1 MATCLFAQD
10 FIASGYSLVI
20 GQSLATAFIMIL
32 LVGQF
37 ASCAGLDLWVAAAG
51 REKKREG
58 GGGEVR
64 GRRGQVGGGG
74 RGGSTCRVS
83 VFCEITVHFS
93 LKSSVLQIFFG
104 YKKMHA
110 TTR

>member
-64 GRRGQVGGGG
+64 DRRGQVGGGKG
-74 RGGSTCRVS
+74 VALRV
-83 VFCEITVHFS
+83 VFPYFVRSPYTF
-93 LKSSVLQIFFG
+93 L
-104 YKKMHA
+104 
-110 TTR
+110 

>member
-1 MATCLFAQD
+1 M
-10 FIASGYSLVI
+10 
-20 GQSLATAFIMIL
+20 
-32 LVGQF
+32 
-37 ASCAGLDLWVAAAG
+37 AAAG
-51 REKKREG
+51 REKKRER

-64 GRRGQVGGGG
+64 DRQRSGGGGG

>member
-1 MATCLFAQD
+1 M
-10 FIASGYSLVI
+10 
-20 GQSLATAFIMIL
+20 
-32 LVGQF
+32 
-37 ASCAGLDLWVAAAG
+37 AAAG

-64 GRRGQVGGGG
+64 DRRGQVGGG

-104 YKKMHA
+104 YKKVHA

>member
-1 MATCLFAQD
+1 MRKISLRLDIHLF
-10 FIASGYSLVI
+10 I
-20 GQSLATAFIMIL
+20 GQGLVTAFIMIP

-37 ASCAGLDLWVAAAG
+37 VSCAGSDPWVAAAG

-64 GRRGQVGGGG
+64 DRQRSGGGGG

-83 VFCEITVHFS
+83 IFCEITVHFS
-93 LKSSVLQIFFG
+93 LKSSVFQIFFG